1 VSTPS
6 QPVGQ
11 TISHYRILSRIGGGG
26 MGVVYEAEDLKL
38 GRHVALKFL
47 PDDLAHDAQ
56 ALSRFQREAKA
67 ASSLNHPNI
76 CTIHEIDESGGR
88 TFIAME
94 LLEGQTLRH
103 RIAGKPLEIE
113 TVLDLGI
120 QIADALDAA
129 HSKGIV
135 HRDIKPAN
143 IFVTNRGQ
151 AKILDFGLAKVTL
164 KPESV
169 AMSAPTIESEEH
181 LTSPGSALGTVAY
194 MSPEQVRAKD
204 LDARTDL
211 FSFGAVLYEM
221 ATGTLPFRG
230 ESSGVIFKAILDA
243 APTPAV
249 RLNPDLPAELERIID
264 KCLEK
269 DRNLRYQHAS
279 EMRAD
284 LQRLKRDMESGKS
297 AAQET
302 GITATKAGRRTWI
315 VVAAVLLVTLLA
327 AVGYFFSHRWKG
339 KLTDKD
345 TIILADFDNHTGDSL
360 FDDTLRQALA
370 IQLEQSPLLNVL
382 SDQKMTA
389 TLRLM
394 NHKPGERMTQET
406 AREVCQR
413 TSSKALLVGSI
424 TSLGSH
430 YLIGL
435 KAADCQ
441 TGDSLGSVEVEAEG
455 RETVVKALSEVAST
469 LRGKL
474 GESLASVKKHDKPLD
489 EATTSSLEALQAFT
503 QGIRTA
509 HEQGDQ
515 YALPYLQ
522 RAVELDP
529 NFARAY
535 ASLGA
540 SYMLLEQPSLAIPNY
555 KKAFDLRS
563 RVSERERLYIEGMY
577 YLNVTGE
584 LEKAVQ
590 VLREYVQAYPNDA
603 DAHGWLGGALYQLG
617 RWDKSAVECRES
629 LRLNPDEGDTAS
641 FLIADDLLLDR
652 LDDAKAVYEQGRA
665 RKLQNGFPDSVMYFL
680 AFAEGDAAGMQHY
693 FDASMGKPGIE
704 DVVLTMRSDV
714 EAYYGHLGRAR
725 EFSQQAE
732 ESARKNDAKETAAL
746 WQAYAALHEAEFG
759 NAGEASKQ
767 AEAALSL
774 TPGRDVRVLAAM
786 ALARAG
792 NTTEATKL
800 AENLNQEFPLDTVM
814 QSNVLPTIRAM
825 LALSRGQGK
834 QALKLLAATSGYEFA
849 VPQAFMNTQPAFYP
863 IYVRGQAYL
872 KAGQGQQ
879 AVAEFQKMIGM
890 TYPLGALARLQ
901 LGRAYAMSGDKA
913 KALAAYKDFLA
924 VWKDADPDIP
934 ILKQAKAEYA
944 KLQ

>member
-1 VSTPS
+1 M
-6 QPVGQ
+6 VGQ
-11 TISHYRILSRIGGGG
+11 TISHYRILEKLGGGG
-26 MGVVYEAEDLKL
+26 MGVVYKSEDTKL
-38 GRHVALKFL
+38 HRFVALKFL
-47 PDDLAHDAQ
+47 PDGFAPDSQALIRFDREAQ
-56 ALSRFQREAKA
+56 A
-67 ASSLNHPNI
+67 ASALNHPNI
-76 CTIHEIDESGGR
+76 CTIYEIGEHNGQP
-88 TFIAME
+88 FIAME
-94 LLEGQTLRH
+94 FLDGQTLKH
-103 RIAGKPLEIE
+103 RISGKPLPLEE
-113 TVLDLGI
+113 VLELGI
-120 QIADALDAA
+120 EIADALDAA
-129 HSKGIV
+129 HAGGII

-143 IFVTNRGQ
+143 IFVTKRGHG
-151 AKILDFGLAKVTL
+151 KVLDFGLAKISIPRSATGNETTL
-164 KPESV
+164 ATAELDPD
-169 AMSAPTIESEEH
+169 H
-181 LTSPGSALGTVAY
+181 LTSLGTAVGTIAY
-194 MSPEQVRAKD
+194 MSPEQVRAKE

-211 FSFGAVLYEM
+211 FSFGVVLYEA

-249 RLNPDLPAELERIID
+249 RLNPDLPAELERVID

-284 LQRLKRDMESGKS
+284 LQRLKRDTESGKS

-302 GITATKAGRRTWI
+302 GITATKAGRSTWI
-315 VVAAVLLVTLLA
+315 VVATVVLVTLLA
-327 AVGYFFSHRWKG
+327 AVGYFFSHRRKG

-441 TGDSLGSVEVEAEG
+441 TGDSLGSAEVEAEG
-455 RETVVKALSEVAST
+455 REKVVKALSEVAST

-590 VLREYVQAYPNDA
+590 VFTEYVHAYPNDA
-603 DAHGWLGGALYQLG
+603 DAHGWLGGAYYVLG
-617 RWDKSAVECRES
+617 QWDKSAVECRES
-629 LRLNPDEGDTAS
+629 LRLNPDEGDIAS

-652 LDDAKAVYEQGRA
+652 LDDAKVVYEQGRT
-665 RKLQNGFPDSVMYFL
+665 RKLQNGFPDSVMYVL
-680 AFAEGDAAGMQHY
+680 AFAEGDATGMQQY

-704 DVVLTMRSDV
+704 DILLTMQSDI
-714 EAYYGHLGRAR
+714 EAYNGHLRKAR
-725 EFSQQAE
+725 ESSQRAV
-732 ESARKNDAKETAAL
+732 ESARKNGAKETAAL

-759 NAGEASKQ
+759 NAAEASKQ

-800 AENLNQEFPLDTVM
+800 VENLNQEFPLDTVM

-825 LALSRGQGK
+825 LALSRGQGE

-890 TYPLGALARLQ
+890 SYPLGALARFQ
-901 LGRAYAMSGDKA
+901 LGRAYALSVDTAKA
-913 KALAAYKDFLA
+913 KSAFKDFLTL
-924 VWKDADPDIP
+924 WKDADPDIP